1 MESCSSFWGI
11 EGTLEKLGWLHHVAA
26 AAFSNSSWCNNPAK
40 VEDNIDC
47 LDQYS
52 MELLLVFPTGLNL
65 IIRKALDT
73 SVGDQ
78 NLEWF
83 LYFLLTFVCTLVFD
97 AQSDKVAKLSWRKV
111 QLSDDLQ
118 HFLSTACL
126 FCQCC
131 CLAGKTS
138 LMMALMLGCMY
149 PDTLPPSQ
157 FMLIRQNLGPKSL
170 YPLMLHRPGPSETRY
185 PPTQS
190 SNWHVSHFA
199 YLSLLPR
206 PQQHVIIGS
215 NWYETTCDT
224 SFHLIVDFSCSYL
237 VAINTVPEQKYGHL
251 IDTNDG

>member
-26 AAFSNSSWCNNPAK
+26 AAFSNSSWCNNPAN
-40 VEDNIDC
+40 VEDNIDR
-47 LDQYS
+47 LDRYS

-118 HFLSTACL
+118 HFLSTACFL
-126 FCQCC
+126 CERCW
-131 CLAGKTS
+131 LAGNDIRLCVSRHVT
-138 LMMALMLGCMY
+138 
-149 PDTLPPSQ
+149 PSQ

-185 PPTQS
+185 PQIQS
-190 SNWHVSHFA
+190 SNWHVSYFA

-215 NWYETTCDT
+215 NWYETNCDT